1 MKKVENLMVENRNLF
16 DANQINPEGK
26 DTKGTLFVKWTVL
39 DAIRTLIL
47 SGELKPG
54 QKLSESQLVKQFG
67 TSRSTIRESL
77 IALEQEGLVDTF
89 PKSGRI
95 ITHITKSQLQQAF
108 FIRNTL
114 EKANIETLV
123 DKITEKQL
131 SELLQNLDDQ
141 VIGLSQDNY
150 PKVYSAMDDFHFLLC
165 KFNDQPKVW
174 EVIRR
179 EKLALDRLH
188 ELNKPHE
195 PRLRILFT
203 QHIEIYEALKAK
215 DKAKCIALIE
225 AHAKTDFKD
234 ISLLRGERFDFKSET
249 TLGHSD
255 QKGII

>member
-1 MKKVENLMVENRNLF
+1 MVENRNLF
-16 DANQINPEGK
+16 DANQIKPEGK

-77 IALEQEGLVDTF
+77 VALEQEGLVDTF
-89 PKSGRI
+89 PKSGRV

-123 DKITEKQL
+123 DKITEKQF
-131 SELLQNLDDQ
+131 SELLKNLDDQ

-225 AHAKTDFKD
+225 AHAKTDFED

-255 QKGII
+255 QKGIIK

>member
-1 MKKVENLMVENRNLF
+1 MVENRNLF

-123 DKITEKQL
+123 DNITEKQL

-150 PKVYSAMDDFHFLLC
+150 PKVYSAMDNFHFLLC

-249 TLGHSD
+249 TLNHSD

>member
-1 MKKVENLMVENRNLF
+1 MGENRNLF
-16 DANQINPEGK
+16 DATQINSEAK

-39 DAIRTLIL
+39 DAIITLIL

-67 TSRSTIRESL
+67 ASRSTIRETL

-114 EKANIETLV
+114 EKANMESLV
-123 DKITEKQL
+123 DVITDKQL
-131 SELLQNLDDQ
+131 TEIRKNLDDQ
-141 VIGLSQDNY
+141 VVGLSQDNY
-150 PKVYSAMDDFHFLLC
+150 PKVYSAMDEFHFLLC
-165 KFNDQPKVW
+165 KFNDQPKTW
-174 EVIRR
+174 EIIRR
-179 EKLALDRLH
+179 EKLPLDRLH

-203 QHIEIYEALKAK
+203 QHIEIYEALKAR
-215 DKAKCIALIE
+215 DKQKCVQLIE
-225 AHAKTDFKD
+225 AHTKTDFED
-234 ISLLRGERFDFKSET
+234 ISLVHGEKFDVNDNQISQESKK
-249 TLGHSD
+249 
-255 QKGII
+255 KGIN

>member
-1 MKKVENLMVENRNLF
+1 MAENRNLF
-16 DANQINPEGK
+16 DASNIGADSK
-26 DTKGTLFVKWTVL
+26 DTKGSLFVKWTVL
-39 DAIRTLIL
+39 DAIRKLIL

-108 FIRNTL
+108 FIRDTL
-114 EKANIETLV
+114 EKANMKTLV
-123 DKITEKQL
+123 DKITDKQL
-131 SELLQNLDDQ
+131 LELRQNLDDQ

-150 PKVYSAMDDFHFLLC
+150 PKVYSSMDDFHFLLC

-203 QHIEIYEALKAK
+203 QHIEIYEALKER
-215 DKAKCIALIE
+215 DKAKCLALIE
-225 AHAKTDFKD
+225 AHTKTDFED
-234 ISLLRGERFDFKSET
+234 ISLLRGETFDFRNET
-249 TLGHSD
+249 KLGNSD
-255 QKGII
+255 QKGVI

>member
-1 MKKVENLMVENRNLF
+1 MVENRNLF

-123 DKITEKQL
+123 DNITEKQL

-249 TLGHSD
+249 TLNHSD

>member
-1 MKKVENLMVENRNLF
+1 MAENKNLF
-16 DANQINPEGK
+16 DASKISPESK
-26 DTKGTLFVKWTVL
+26 DTKGSLFVKWTVL

-67 TSRSTIRESL
+67 ASRSTIRESL

-95 ITHITKSQLQQAF
+95 ITHITKSQLQQAY

-114 EKANIETLV
+114 EKANIESLV
-123 DKITEKQL
+123 DVITDKQL
-131 SELLQNLDDQ
+131 AELRQNLDDQ
-141 VIGLSQDNY
+141 VVGLSQDNY
-150 PKVYSAMDDFHFLLC
+150 PKVYSSMDEFHFLLC
-165 KFNDQPKVW
+165 KFNEQPKAW

-203 QHIEIYEALKAK
+203 QHIEIYEALKAR

-225 AHAKTDFKD
+225 AHTKTDFED
-234 ISLLRGERFDFKSET
+234 ISLINEDKFDVKEQSKKSD
-249 TLGHSD
+249 SIK
-255 QKGII
+255 KGIS

>member
-1 MKKVENLMVENRNLF
+1 MVENRNLF

-89 PKSGRI
+89 PKSGRM

-123 DKITEKQL
+123 DNITEKQL

-249 TLGHSD
+249 TLNHSD